1 LRNLRHLLWP
11 RPKRVRTAFA
21 LGGALLLCTASAAH
35 AGIALNTIDR
45 NVTHA
50 RDGAHVRA
58 TGPIGC
64 TRGERIAITLRVSQ
78 AATGARARG
87 RWAGRCT
94 GDVQHWKVRARAR
107 GHARFA
113 GGRGNV
119 CAVGRTRAA
128 GRVTDARR
136 WCRRVSVSTRA
147 ANAMDEDGRGL
158 DWRPCGGRFQCASL
172 KVPLDY
178 SRPRWRT
185 IEIPVLKLPATDPAR
200 RIGTAIGGAGG
211 PGQSGIDLL
220 RNVGETAFA
229 PLNERFD
236 LVTFDQRG
244 VGTIDCGPLPDPD
257 PGFAEPFDVD
267 TKLVARRA
275 REIGRRCLDRNPVLL
290 PYVTTG
296 NAARDMDRLRA
307 AVGERKLTYLGGS
320 YGTMLGATYASLFP
334 RNVRAMALDGP
345 LDVDVVT
352 RRPLEDMR
360 EYVVNFEGALDRF
373 AMQCAASP
381 ACGFGGDDPEQA
393 IDALLERL
401 DRDPLP
407 LPGQPGAALDGDRL
421 RDGLLRLMYV
431 PSLWPATAA
440 MLAQLEQG
448 VTDLASELVGID
460 LFGLDQ
466 DAYLAIRAADSDH
479 PRGLAPYVDA
489 VRHTWAIADHFW
501 WADGYSAATFGFWPV
516 EGRGAYRGPA
526 RAPRASVP
534 PLIIAVRHDPA
545 TSYRHG
551 QRLAQELGARLL
563 TVHGDGH
570 TSIRNPC
577 VLQLAKRYLED
588 LELPAPGVTCT
599 QPKPFDTT
607 ATRPAALRRLV
618 RRERRVAAL
627 TMPVPALVGR

>member
-1 LRNLRHLLWP
+1 MLVERVDHDPERHVALVFGAAALQHQHPGLTCVSGQRAQQLGLADPRLTDHADHPAAAPAGVLDRPRQRGELAIASDELHVRKRRIGSLPYSADREDIGGTFALNAEPRPRRLTQQTPRPAHRSRHLRNLRQLLWP

-21 LGGALLLCTASAAH
+21 LAGALLLCAASAAH

-107 GHARFA
+107 GNARFT
-113 GGRGNV
+113 GGRGKV
-119 CAVGRTRAA
+119 CAVGRTRAG

-147 ANAMDEDGRGL
+147 ANAMDEDDRGL

-352 RRPLEDMR
+352 RRPLE
-360 EYVVNFEGALDRF
+360 A
-373 AMQCAASP
+373 CASTWSTSRPRSTGSP
-381 ACGFGGDDPEQA
+381 C
-393 IDALLERL
+393 
-401 DRDPLP
+401 
-407 LPGQPGAALDGDRL
+407 
-421 RDGLLRLMYV
+421 
-431 PSLWPATAA
+431 
-440 MLAQLEQG
+440 
-448 VTDLASELVGID
+448 
-460 LFGLDQ
+460 
-466 DAYLAIRAADSDH
+466 
-479 PRGLAPYVDA
+479 
-489 VRHTWAIADHFW
+489 
-501 WADGYSAATFGFWPV
+501 SARP
-516 EGRGAYRGPA
+516 
-526 RAPRASVP
+526 APRAASAAMTPSRRSTRCSSDSTANRCRSRVSRVRSSTA
-534 PLIIAVRHDPA
+534 IACA
-545 TSYRHG
+545 MASSGSCTSRRCG
-551 QRLAQELGARLL
+551 RR
-563 TVHGDGH
+563 
-570 TSIRNPC
+570 RRPC
-577 VLQLAKRYLED
+577 SPSSSRA
-588 LELPAPGVTCT
+588 
-599 QPKPFDTT
+599 
-607 ATRPAALRRLV
+607 
-618 RRERRVAAL
+618 
-627 TMPVPALVGR
+627 